1 MLQRQLLSTALA
13 VTTAFVAAVMPA
25 VAQTYPTRPITLIVP
40 FPPGGSTTIV
50 ARIIGDRLSETI
62 GQPVVIENRGGAGGT
77 VGTRAAAKSA
87 PDGYTILLS
96 YTATM
101 AIGPNI
107 QAAAGY
113 DPRKDFAPI
122 GRIGSTP
129 MVLVVHPSVKANSVA
144 DLIKLIK
151 SESKPFQY
159 GSAGVGT
166 VGHLAGELFAHMA
179 NVKLAHIPYKGSGP
193 MMTDLLGGH
202 IKMSFTNVPVAHGN
216 VSGGKLRALAVASDK
231 RSGMMPEVPTASESG
246 LAGYEAGLLYGL
258 VAPAGTPKPIV
269 ERLNK
274 ELAAALATAAVQK
287 RLATE
292 GAVALPSTPEQY
304 AADIDREELAWSKL
318 LKSIGLHV
326 KSK

>member
-1 MLQRQLLSTALA
+1 MSHARFPS
-13 VTTAFVAAVMPA
+13 AAVVLIAALTATPTPA
-25 VAQTYPTRPITLIVP
+25 AAQTYPSRPVTLIVP

-50 ARIIGDRLSETI
+50 ARIIAEKMSETL
-62 GQPVVIENRGGAGGT
+62 GQTVVVDNRGGAGGT
-77 VGTRAAAKSA
+77 VGTRSAAKSA

-101 AIGPNI
+101 AIGPNL

-129 MVLVVHPSVKANSVA
+129 MVIVVHPEVKAKSVA
-144 DLIKLIK
+144 DLIKLAK
-151 SESKPFQY
+151 SESQPFQY

-179 NVKLAHIPYKGSGP
+179 QVKMAHIPYKGSGP

-216 VSGGKLRALAVASDK
+216 VSGGKLRALAVASTK
-231 RSGMMPEVPTASESG
+231 RSSMMPQVPTATESG
-246 LAGYEAGLLYGL
+246 LPGYEAGLLYGL
-258 VAPAGTPKPIV
+258 AAPAGTPRPII

-274 ELAAALATAAVQK
+274 ELRSALASPDVLK
-287 RLATE
+287 RLGTE
-292 GAVALPSTPEQY
+292 GAEAQPSTPEEY
-304 AADIDREELAWSKL
+304 AADTDREERAWSKL
-318 LKSIGLHV
+318 LKSIGL
-326 KSK
+326 SAR